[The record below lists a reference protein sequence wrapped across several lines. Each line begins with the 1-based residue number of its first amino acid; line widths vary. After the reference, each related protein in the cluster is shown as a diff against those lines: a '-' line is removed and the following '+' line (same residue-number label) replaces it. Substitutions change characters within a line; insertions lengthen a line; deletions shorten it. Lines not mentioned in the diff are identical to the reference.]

1 MAEKGQPGSI
11 TIVGLGPGSGELV
24 TRQAWGVLAGAE
36 ILHLRTARH
45 PAVADLPPDLR
56 RESFDHIYDT
66 ADGFDH
72 VYEQIVAELL
82 GRVRR
87 GEQVVYAV
95 PGHPHV
101 AEATVTAL
109 VEEARAAGFPL
120 RIVPGVSFVE
130 PALSA
135 LNVDGLTGLQLYDAL
150 AVAAHHHPPVNPD
163 APLLLGQVYNRL
175 IAGELKLALMAVY
188 PDEYQ
193 VSLVHAA
200 GTAAEQIETV
210 PLYAIDRSPHIDH
223 LTSLYLPPLP
233 RPASLPAL
241 AEAVAVLRSPEG
253 CPWDQEQTPQS
264 LRAGLVEEMAEVLEA
279 LDRRDP
285 RSLREEL
292 GDLLLHIVM
301 QAQMAREEEQFRL
314 NDVIGDIY
322 AKIKRRHPHV
332 WGDWDVD
339 GSEEVVANWEA
350 IKAQEKAGNGDGDGT
365 ASLLDGIPPTL
376 PALAQAHK
384 IQTRVRKVGF
394 DWPSIDGVVAKLGEE
409 IQELKEAETERAR
422 RAELGD
428 ILFALVNWARWLG
441 LDAEA
446 ALREANL
453 RFEERFRL
461 LEQLAVEKGVDLDA
475 ADLDTLEALWQ
486 QAKGI
491 LAESQEREV

>member
-1 MAEKGQPGSI
+1 MAEQGQPAQGSI
-11 TIVGLGPGSGELV
+11 TIVGLGPGSGDLL
-24 TRQAWGVLAGAE
+24 TRQAWRALAGAE
-36 ILHLRTARH
+36 RVYLRTARH
-45 PAVADLPPDLR
+45 PAVADLPADVR
-56 RESFDHIYDT
+56 RESFDHIYDS
-66 ADGFDH
+66 AEAFAH
-72 VYEQIVAELL
+72 VYEEIVAELVA
-82 GRVRR
+82 RARQ
-87 GEQVVYAV
+87 GEPVVYAV

-109 VEEARAAGFPL
+109 VERAEAEGFPL
-120 RIVPGVSFVE
+120 RVVPGLSFVE
-130 PALSA
+130 PSLTA
-135 LNVDGLTGLQLYDAL
+135 LNVDALTGLQLFDAL
-150 AVAAHHHPPVNPD
+150 TVAAHHHPPVNPD

-188 PDEYQ
+188 PDEYL

-200 GTAAEQIETV
+200 GTDAEQIETV

-223 LTSLYLPPLP
+223 LTSLYVPPFA
-233 RPASLPAL
+233 RPASLVAL

-279 LDRRDP
+279 LDTGDTQ
-285 RSLREEL
+285 SLREEL

-314 NDVIGDIY
+314 NEIIGGIY

-332 WGDWDVD
+332 WGDWDVS
-339 GSEEVVANWEA
+339 GSEEVVANWDA
-350 IKAQEKAGNGDGDGT
+350 IKAQEKADAGRQDGPP
-365 ASLLDGIPPTL
+365 SLLDGIPPTL

-384 IQTRVRKVGF
+384 IQARVRKVGF
-394 DWPSIDGVVAKLGEE
+394 DWPSVEGVVAKLEEE
-409 IQELKEAETERAR
+409 IHELEKAEGTAEQ

-446 ALREANL
+446 ALREANV
-453 RFEERFRL
+453 RFMRRFRL

-475 ADLDTLEALWQ
+475 AGLDQLEAFWQ

-491 LAESQEREV
+491 LAESQE